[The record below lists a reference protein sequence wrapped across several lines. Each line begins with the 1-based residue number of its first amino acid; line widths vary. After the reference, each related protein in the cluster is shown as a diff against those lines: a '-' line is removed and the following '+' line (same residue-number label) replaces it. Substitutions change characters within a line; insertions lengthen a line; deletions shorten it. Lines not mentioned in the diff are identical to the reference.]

1 MLKLETFFDNIN
13 SGENIYNF
21 FVTQQD
27 AMKKLLK
34 IEFDFSDDYD
44 DFITNILPS
53 IKDLNDN
60 KFDILTNKN
69 SKFLFY
75 NFHSYLNLQNET
87 RQLIRHSQISDD
99 TYTLNASQNKYW
111 PCFIDRIIEFSQ
123 CDQKLPIVTISDR
136 AEADIIFQTKEN
148 Y

>member
-21 FVTQQD
+21 FFTQQD

-44 DFITNILPS
+44 DYITNILPS
-53 IKDLNDN
+53 IKDN

-75 NFHSYLNLQNET
+75 NFHSYLNLQNEPKE
-87 RQLIRHSQISDD
+87 LIRHSQISDD
-99 TYTLNASQNKYW
+99 TYTLNASQNKY
-111 PCFIDRIIEFSQ
+111 
-123 CDQKLPIVTISDR
+123 
-136 AEADIIFQTKEN
+136 
-148 Y
+148 